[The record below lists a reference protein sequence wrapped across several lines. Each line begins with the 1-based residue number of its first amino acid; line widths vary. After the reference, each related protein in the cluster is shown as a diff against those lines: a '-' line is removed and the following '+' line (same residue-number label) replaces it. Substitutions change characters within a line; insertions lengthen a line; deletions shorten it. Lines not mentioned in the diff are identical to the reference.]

1 MRVANKTFYDNINGN
16 LGRVTEALWKAN
28 QVVSTTKRINKIS
41 DDPIG
46 LVSAL
51 NLRSSLNGIEQL
63 GRNIQTGRSW
73 LEAGESALT
82 QIQDLLTDTKALC
95 VQMSSATMG
104 ASERS
109 AAAALVDGHLR
120 QLLSLANEEV
130 GGRYIF
136 SGSKTDTQ
144 PFALDDENTPTTV
157 VYSGDDTPFSIR
169 IGKDMT
175 VEVGRDGEAAF
186 GAAGSSLFDLFI
198 ELKGYLSNN
207 DVSGIQQVMGDLDK
221 EMASMRSLISN
232 TGTKILRLDTKSAVL
247 DDLKINYTDR
257 KSQIEDADI
266 AEAIMNLKSTELA
279 YQAAL
284 ASSSKVMSLSLVDYL

>member
-1 MRVANKTFYDNINGN
+1 MRVANKTLYDNINSN
-16 LGRVTEALWKAN
+16 LGRVTETLWKAN
-28 QVVSTTKRINKIS
+28 QVVSTTKRINQIS

-46 LVSAL
+46 LVSVL
-51 NLRSSLNGIEQL
+51 YLRSSLAGIEQL

-95 VQMSSATMG
+95 VQMSSATVG

-109 AAAALVDGHLR
+109 SAATVVDGQLR

-144 PFALDDENTPTTV
+144 PFSLDDENNPTAV
-157 VYSGDDTPFSIR
+157 FYSGDETPFSIR
-169 IGKDMT
+169 IGKDLT
-175 VEVGRDGEAAF
+175 VEVGHNGENTF
-186 GAAGSSLFDLFI
+186 GAAGSSLFDLLI
-198 ELKGYLSNN
+198 RLKGHLVNN
-207 DVSGIQQVMGDLDK
+207 NVAGIQQAMGDLDK

-232 TGTKILRLDTKSAVL
+232 TGTKILRLDTKAAIL
-247 DDLKINYTDR
+247 GDLKINYTDR

-284 ASSSKVMSLSLVDYL
+284 ASSSKVMGLSLVDYL